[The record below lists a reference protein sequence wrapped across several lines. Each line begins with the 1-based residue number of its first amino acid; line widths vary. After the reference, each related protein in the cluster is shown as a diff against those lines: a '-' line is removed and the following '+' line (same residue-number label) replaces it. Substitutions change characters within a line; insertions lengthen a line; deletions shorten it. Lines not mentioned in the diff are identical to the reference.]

1 MWHLLHLNHGQ
12 QPWSTTHEW
21 IRELFIWCSTYHM
34 IFMPS
39 ECVSLSDCLSAYLW
53 LSIWKF
59 FPQHAISNLK
69 FKTRIISNKCIHYK
83 TLSLFLMLRSGYPW
97 GILICQL
104 RLCCLVVHK
113 IWATVREWLPAV
125 TPVHFQDRPLL
136 QALTSKRNYVIIR
149 ASLLGSMILNQKFCM
164 GKTKYAYELVADLSH

>member
-1 MWHLLHLNHGQ
+1 MDVFGCKFQCALHLLIHLKIIDPHVMWHLLHLNHGQ
-12 QPWSTTHEW
+12 PWSTHEW

-59 FPQHAISNLK
+59 SPQHAISNLK

-104 RLCCLVVHK
+104 RLCCLMVHT
-113 IWATVREWLPAV
+113 IWATVREWLQCNRYMPSFNPIPRIKHICEHSY
-125 TPVHFQDRPLL
+125 T
-136 QALTSKRNYVIIR
+136 IE
-149 ASLLGSMILNQKFCM
+149 
-164 GKTKYAYELVADLSH
+164 YAPN